1 MPSTDLD
8 LARAFAGLTDPRIDR
23 TKKHE
28 LVDIVVVA
36 LCAVVCGADSWLE
49 VEQFGHSKRAWLGR
63 FLRLPNGIPSH
74 DTFGRV
80 FAALDPAEFQRC
92 FGAWMAAACR
102 ATGLAPIAIDGK
114 SVQAADRNT
123 FSGKLHLVSAWAAE
137 NRLILAQRAVP
148 DLGNEQAAV
157 AELLKVLDLAGAV
170 VTIDAGGCYAE
181 FAQRIRGEGGEY
193 VLALK
198 DNQPLL
204 RQAVADRFQAVI
216 EAGPPAAGHDAHEE
230 RDTGHGREE
239 TRTCEVLR
247 GVTGLPGQAA
257 WPGLCTLAV
266 VCRLCR
272 VKGKPETAEVRYFV
286 SSLDAD
292 ARTLLALVRG
302 HWGIENGLHWVLDV
316 AFREDANATR
326 AGHAGENLGWLRRV
340 ALSLLKRTP
349 GKGSI
354 KGKRLQA
361 GWDEAFLTTVLRQL
375 TDI

>member
-23 TKKHE
+23 TKRHE
-28 LVDIVVVA
+28 LVDIVVIA
-36 LCAVVCGADSWLE
+36 LCAVVCGADAWTE
-49 VEQFGHSKRAWLGR
+49 VEEFGHSKHDWLKR

-80 FAALDPAEFQRC
+80 FAALDPAEFQAC
-92 FGAWMAAACR
+92 FAGWMAAACET
-102 ATGLAPIAIDGK
+102 AGLVPIAIDGK
-114 SVQAADRNT
+114 SVRAADRNT

-148 DLGNEQAAV
+148 DLGNEQAAIP
-157 AELLKVLDLAGAV
+157 ELLKVLDLAGAV

-181 FAQRIRGEGGEY
+181 IAQRIAGEGGQY

-216 EAGPPAAGHDAHEE
+216 DGGPPAAGYDRHEE
-230 RDTGHGREE
+230 VDTGHGRQE

-247 GVTGLPGQAA
+247 NVTGLPGQAN
-257 WPGLCTLAV
+257 WPGLCTLVV

-272 VKGKPETAEVRYFV
+272 AKGKETAEVRYFI
-286 SSLDAD
+286 SSLDAG
-292 ARTLLALVRG
+292 AKALLALVRG

-316 AFREDANATR
+316 AFREDANKTR
-326 AGHAGENLGWLRRV
+326 LGHAGANLGWLRRV
-340 ALSLLKRTP
+340 ALSLLKRSP

-354 KGKRLQA
+354 KGKRLKA
-361 GWDEAFLTTVLRQL
+361 GWDEAFLASVLREI
-375 TDI
+375 TNV

>member
-28 LVDIVVVA
+28 LTDIVVIA
-36 LCAVVCGADSWLE
+36 LCAVICGADSWLE
-49 VEQFGHSKRAWLGR
+49 VEQFGHSKRAWLAR

-74 DTFGRV
+74 DTFTRV

-92 FGAWMAAACR
+92 FAGWMAAACD
-102 ATGLAPIAIDGK
+102 AAGLVPIAIDGK
-114 SVQAADRNT
+114 AVLGARRNT
-123 FSGKLHLVSAWAAE
+123 FSGRLHLVSAWAAE
-137 NRLILAQRAVP
+137 NRLVLGQVAVP
-148 DLGNEQAAV
+148 DLGNEQTALP
-157 AELLKVLDLAGAV
+157 ELLKVLDLAGAV
-170 VTIDAGGCYAE
+170 VTLDAGGCRADVAE
-181 FAQRIRGEGGEY
+181 RIKGEGGEY

-198 DNQPLL
+198 DNQSRL
-204 RQAVADRFQAVI
+204 RQAVADRFAAVI
-216 EAGPPAAGHDAHEE
+216 EAGPPATGYDRHEE
-230 RDTGHGREE
+230 REAGHGREE

-247 GVTGLPGQAA
+247 AVAGLPGQAE
-257 WPGLCTLAV
+257 WPGLCTIAV

-272 VKGKPETAEVRYFV
+272 ADGRETAEVRYFV

-292 ARTLLALVRG
+292 AATLLGLVRG

-316 AFREDANATR
+316 AFREDANKTR
-326 AGHAGENLGWLRRV
+326 LGHAGENLGWLRRV

-349 GKGSI
+349 GKGSMHA
-354 KGKRLQA
+354 KRLQA
-361 GWDEAFLTTVLRQL
+361 AWDEAFLSDVLRQL